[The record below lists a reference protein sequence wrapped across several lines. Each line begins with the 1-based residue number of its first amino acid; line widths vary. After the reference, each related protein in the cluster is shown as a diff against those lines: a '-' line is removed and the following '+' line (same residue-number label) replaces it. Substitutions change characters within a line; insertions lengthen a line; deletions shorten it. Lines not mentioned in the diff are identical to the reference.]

1 MAMEKAGKG
10 WAMIGA
16 AALLAPSPTFAQ
28 DTAAPADVGT
38 STPPELRDFRLD
50 SPPPRPA
57 PEPRPS
63 QSEPE
68 AAPLPVTSEAPP
80 RNTATRQQARPPVQ
94 GTTARPEAPPTAPP
108 PNIATDA
115 APSPDDVAATP
126 AAPAIPAAKVA
137 SGEAREA
144 QPAIKAGAWRDWLS
158 WIGAALALLAAL
170 AAAYFVRRRKRA
182 RAGDGFAAPEQQPS
196 PPARL
201 DNRKPE
207 RAAPQRPAVDPTAS
221 EPPVTT
227 PVVAEFKPESAQLS
241 IASLAVTGTL
251 AVHNRSNAPV
261 TDLCMRSH
269 MISAQVGQHQAIA
282 AFHAEKGAG
291 SVQSLVTLGV
301 GERIDAVIEIRL
313 PRSELAAFRWTD
325 REFVAPILLINL
337 SGHSGATDVEVRLS
351 QLIGRAGSDASA
363 RMKPLAVDRGPKRF
377 TGISARPLFA

>member
-16 AALLAPSPTFAQ
+16 AALLAPTPTFAQ

-63 QSEPE
+63 QPEPE

-80 RNTATRQQARPPVQ
+80 RNTATRQQARLPVQ

-108 PNIATDA
+108 ANIETDA
-115 APSPDDVAATP
+115 TPPPDTVEATP
-126 AAPAIPAAKVA
+126 AAPAIPAAKLA
-137 SGEAREA
+137 SGEAPEA

-170 AAAYFVRRRKRA
+170 AAAHFVRRRKRA

-207 RAAPQRPAVDPTAS
+207 RAAPQPPAVDPTAS
-221 EPPVTT
+221 ELPVTT

-269 MISAQVGQHQAIA
+269 MISAQVGQHEAIA

-291 SVQSLVTLGV
+291 SVQSLGTLGV